1 MVTHMT
7 NAERMRIWRR
17 NNPGKETEY
26 TRRYRAK
33 HHEQYNNYMREYMR
47 RRRARQ
53 LAEKEEK
60 A

>member
-1 MVTHMT
+1 MT